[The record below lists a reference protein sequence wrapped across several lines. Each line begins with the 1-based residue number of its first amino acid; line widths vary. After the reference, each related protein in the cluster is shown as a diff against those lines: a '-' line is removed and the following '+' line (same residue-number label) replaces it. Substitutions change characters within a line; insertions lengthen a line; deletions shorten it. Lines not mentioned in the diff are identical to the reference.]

1 MKEKNYITH
10 YIPVVLY
17 VLALACWSWVPL
29 QAVEFTV
36 DTTADTIDVNPGDG
50 VARDQNGSCSLRAA
64 IMEANAL
71 VGPDTIL
78 LGPTAY
84 QLTLAGARE
93 DGGLT
98 GDLDIFS
105 NLTIQGAGTHE
116 TIIDANSLDR
126 ALHIRGGWDVAL
138 SNLTIRN
145 GRGPDAFWDESIN
158 GFRSGG
164 SGGGI
169 LCRNGRLT
177 IQRCSISQNRTGDGG
192 LASPESG
199 DPGNGGGIY
208 CKGGELDMVDS
219 TVSENGTGLALG
231 RYYHYHGRAGDGGGM
246 YLVDCRASLCNC
258 SVYQNHAGSRDA
270 DFPCTGRGGGLFLQ
284 GGEIQLHNCTI
295 SDNSLDLFVDYG
307 YGYGGGIYAD
317 KTDIALRHCTVVRNR
332 IDSFGGEGGGIYYN
346 YRDVY
351 MRLKSS
357 VITENYAGRRAY
369 GPDMY
374 GRIHSLGY
382 NLFGTS
388 AGWWGSGS
396 ADGDIVAEPARLGP
410 LKDNGGPTKTIALL
424 PESAA
429 IDAADPEEMEATD
442 QRGMARPQDGDN
454 DRVALP
460 DIGAFE
466 VAFPS
471 ANIVFPANGATVRGI
486 VTVEVEAE
494 NAEKVEFYV
503 DGILEDELFEPPFMF
518 EWDSAAATNGAH
530 TLTAVA
536 VDMTD
541 QRATDSIAVFLDNVL
556 VLLEAERRTDR
567 GWLVSRELAYLKVT
581 VPNLRPS
588 VVDRVLVLR
597 RWGDGEYA
605 AIRDLAASEFE
616 DNCCDVRDLLPT
628 GGVSATYR
636 AVAVD
641 GAGNVLGQSLEKK
654 L

>member
-1 MKEKNYITH
+1 MVQKGIIKYL
-10 YIPVVLY
+10 IPVV
-17 VLALACWSWVPL
+17 VCWCALVCWPAVPL

-84 QLTLAGARE
+84 QLTLVGARE

-105 NLTIQGAGTHE
+105 NLTIQGSGTHE

-126 ALHIRGGWDVAL
+126 ALHIRGGWDVTL

-145 GRGPDAFWDESIN
+145 GRGPDAFWDQSIN

-177 IQRCSISQNRTGDGG
+177 IHRCSISQNRAGSGG
-192 LASPESG
+192 LVDPETG
-199 DPGNGGGIY
+199 DPGWGGGIY

-219 TVSENGTGLALG
+219 TVSENATGLALG
-231 RYYHYHGRAGDGGGM
+231 LYYYGRAGDGGGM
-246 YLVDCRASLCNC
+246 CLVDCRAALRNC
-258 SVYQNHAGSRDA
+258 SVYQNHGGSRDA

-284 GGEIQLHNCTI
+284 RGEIELRNCTV
-295 SDNSLDLFVDYG
+295 SDNSLDLFYDYG
-307 YGYGGGIYAD
+307 YGYGGGIYAN
-317 KTDIALRHCTVVRNR
+317 KTDLAFWHCTVVRNR
-332 IDSFGGEGGGIYYN
+332 IDAFGGEGGGIYYI
-346 YRDVY
+346 YRDVR
-351 MRLKSS
+351 MRLKST
-357 VITENYAGRRAY
+357 VITENYAGQRAY

-374 GRIHSLGY
+374 GWIQSLGY

-388 AGWWGSGS
+388 GGWWGSGS
-396 ADGDIVAEPARLGP
+396 APGDIVAEPARLGP
-410 LKDNGGPTKTIALL
+410 LQDNGGPTKTIALL

-429 IDAADPEEMEATD
+429 IDAADPQEMEPTD
-442 QRGMARPQDGDN
+442 QRGVARPQDGN
-454 DRVALP
+454 FDRVAAP

-471 ANIVFPANGATVRGI
+471 VNIVSPANGSTVRGI
-486 VTVEVEAE
+486 LTVEVEAE
-494 NAEKVEFYV
+494 NAERVEFYV
-503 DGILEDELFEPPFMF
+503 DGILMDQMAEPPFMF
-518 EWDSAAATNGAH
+518 EWDTAVVDNGTH
-530 TLTAVA
+530 SLTAVA
-536 VDMTD
+536 VDMMG
-541 QRATDSIAVFLDNVL
+541 QSATDGIAVFLDNIL
-556 VLLEAERRTDR
+556 VRLEVERRTER
-567 GWLVSRELAYLKVT
+567 GWLVSRQFADLKIT
-581 VPNLRPS
+581 VPNLKSS
-588 VVDRVLVLR
+588 VVNRVLVMR
-597 RWGDGEYA
+597 RWGDGEFH
-605 AIRDLAASEFE
+605 AIRELAVSEFE
-616 DNCCDVRDLLPT
+616 DNCCGMHDLLPT
-628 GGVSATYR
+628 GGETATYR

-641 GAGNVLGQSLEKK
+641 GAGNVMGQSLEKN